1 MADKENILVVDDEPS
16 IRKYLQTLL
25 EVDGYGVEAV
35 SSGKEALER
44 IGTGERPDYIVLD
57 VLMPEMD
64 GLETLRQLMQ
74 IDRTLN
80 VIMLSC
86 SNEVT
91 TVVEAIRI
99 GALDY
104 LTKPFEKPELDA
116 AFLKCRQKK
125 ELRSENKSLREYCEA
140 LTEDLSFLAASPQML
155 KIRQQVLQIAPVDVP
170 VFISGES
177 GVGKEVIARM
187 IHLRST
193 RRVQPFIKVNCAA
206 LPGELLESE
215 LFGYEQGAFTGAV
228 RAKPGKF
235 ELANKGTIFLDEI
248 AEMSPHL
255 QAKLLHVLQDGQFS
269 RLGARAVVN
278 VDVRVLAATNV
289 DVKDAMRSGRFREDL
304 YYRLNVLSIHIPPLR
319 ERTTEIPLLFRHFLA
334 KYSEKYAKPAFA
346 RSGAALPVA
355 RQFARTREL
364 REALRDFGRRRRQFP
379 RTPGNDRPATS
390 HRSARR
396 NSSAKGTGTEGPG
409 SRIERRSGD
418 GSHRRRTRENELV
431 PQRRGAHVGYQLQ
444 GAAVQNAAIQSRFWT
459 WRAFGGGES
468 CARSSRK
475 GSDGERIGSE
485 RFSSCD
491 SRIVV
496 PSTQID
502 EINKR
507 LPSPG

>member
-1 MADKENILVVDDEPS
+1 MAEKESILVVDDEPS

-25 EVDGYGVEAV
+25 EVDGYNVGAV

-74 IDRTLN
+74 VDRSLN

-334 KYSEKYAKPAFA
+334 KYSEKYAKPAPDPSKHLLEAALRYPWPGNLRELENFVKRYVILEDDEGSFRELLEMTGQQHRTAPREEAPPQKEQGLKALVRGLKDEAEMEAIADALEKTNWCRKDAAKMLGISYKALLYKMRQFNLDSGRGA
-346 RSGAALPVA
+346 RSAAA
-355 RQFARTREL
+355 KAA
-364 REALRDFGRRRRQFP
+364 REAAAKEATAKELEAKDAG
-379 RTPGNDRPATS
+379 TKESAPAI
-390 HRSARR
+390 R
-396 NSSAKGTGTEGPG
+396 G
-409 SRIERRSGD
+409 S
-418 GSHRRRTRENELV
+418 
-431 PQRRGAHVGYQLQ
+431 
-444 GAAVQNAAIQSRFWT
+444 
-459 WRAFGGGES
+459 
-468 CARSSRK
+468 
-475 GSDGERIGSE
+475 
-485 RFSSCD
+485 
-491 SRIVV
+491 
-496 PSTQID
+496 
-502 EINKR
+502 
-507 LPSPG
+507 